1 MNFLEIRGLS
11 KRFGTQTIFHDLNLT
26 VAKGEVLAILGG
38 SGNGKSTLLRCIN
51 GLETAESGTV
61 SLAGQRFGTDISWR
75 AARQR
80 VGMVFQNYELF
91 HHLGVWDNILLAPLK
106 VQGRQRA
113 EVEGQAAALLTRV
126 GLLDKKDALPRQLSG
141 GQKQRIAI
149 VRALAMNPEVLLLDE
164 ITASLDPLMVR
175 EVLDVVQELARRDG
189 RTMLIVTHEL
199 AFARRVA
206 DRIVFLHGGRIEADQ
221 PPEEF
226 FNHPASAAAARFVA
240 EALAH

>member
-1 MNFLEIRGLS
+1 MSFLEIKGLS
-11 KRFGTQTIFHDLNLT
+11 KRFGDQQIFQDLNLSL
-26 VAKGEVLAILGG
+26 AKGEVLAILGG

-51 GLETAESGTV
+51 GLEIAD
-61 SLAGQRFGTDISWR
+61 AGSIGLEGKRFGLDIPWR

-91 HHLGVWDNILLAPLK
+91 HHLSVWDNILLAPLK
-106 VQGRQRA
+106 VQGRKRA
-113 EVEGQAAALLTRV
+113 EVAAQAEALLKRV
-126 GLLDKKDALPRQLSG
+126 GLLDKKNALPRQLSG

-175 EVLDVVQELARRDG
+175 EVLDVVQELARDG

-199 AFARRVA
+199 GFARRVA
-206 DRIVFLHGGRIEADQ
+206 DRIIFLHGGRIEADQ
-221 PPEEF
+221 KPEEF

-240 EALAH
+240 EELRY

>member
-1 MNFLEIRGLS
+1 MSFLEIEGLS
-11 KRFGTQTIFHDLNLT
+11 KRFGDQQIFQDLNLSL
-26 VAKGEVLAILGG
+26 AKGEVLAILGG

-51 GLETAESGTV
+51 GLEIAD
-61 SLAGQRFGTDISWR
+61 AGSIGLEGKRFGPDIPWR
-75 AARQR
+75 TVRQR

-91 HHLGVWDNILLAPLK
+91 HHLSVWDNILLAPLK
-106 VQGRQRA
+106 VQGRKRA
-113 EVEGQAAALLTRV
+113 EVAAQAEALLKRV
-126 GLLDKKDALPRQLSG
+126 GLLDKKNALPRQLSG

-175 EVLDVVQELARRDG
+175 EVLDVVQELARDG

-199 AFARRVA
+199 GFARRVA
-206 DRIVFLHGGRIEADQ
+206 DRIIFLHGGRIEADQ
-221 PPEEF
+221 KPEEF

-240 EALAH
+240 EELRY

>member
-1 MNFLEIRGLS
+1 MSFLEIKGLS
-11 KRFGTQTIFHDLNLT
+11 KRFGDQQIFQDLNLS

-51 GLETAESGTV
+51 GLEIAD
-61 SLAGQRFGTDISWR
+61 AGSIGLEGKRFGPDIPWR

-91 HHLGVWDNILLAPLK
+91 HHLSVWDNILLAPLK
-106 VQGRQRA
+106 VQGRKRA
-113 EVEGQAAALLTRV
+113 EVAAQAEALLKRV
-126 GLLDKKDALPRQLSG
+126 GLLDKKNALPRQLSG

-175 EVLDVVQELARRDG
+175 EVLDVVQELARDG

-199 AFARRVA
+199 GFARRVA
-206 DRIVFLHGGRIEADQ
+206 DRIIFLHGGRIEADQ
-221 PPEEF
+221 KPEEF

-240 EALAH
+240 EELRY

>member
-1 MNFLEIRGLS
+1 MSFLEIKGLS
-11 KRFGTQTIFHDLNLT
+11 KRFGDQQIFQDLNLSL
-26 VAKGEVLAILGG
+26 AKGEVLAILGG

-51 GLETAESGTV
+51 GLEIAD
-61 SLAGQRFGTDISWR
+61 AGSIGLEGKRFGSDIPWR
-75 AARQR
+75 TARQR

-91 HHLGVWDNILLAPLK
+91 HHLSVWDNILLAPLK
-106 VQGRQRA
+106 VQGRKRA
-113 EVEGQAAALLTRV
+113 EVAAQAEALLKRV
-126 GLLDKKDALPRQLSG
+126 GLLDKKNALPRQLSG

-175 EVLDVVQELARRDG
+175 EVLDVVQELARDG

-199 AFARRVA
+199 GFARRVA
-206 DRIVFLHGGRIEADQ
+206 DRIIFLHGGRIEADQ
-221 PPEEF
+221 KPEEF

-240 EALAH
+240 EELRY

>member
-1 MNFLEIRGLS
+1 MSFLEIKGLS
-11 KRFGTQTIFHDLNLT
+11 KHFGDQQIFQDLNLSL
-26 VAKGEVLAILGG
+26 AKGEVLAILGG

-51 GLETAESGTV
+51 GLEIAD
-61 SLAGQRFGTDISWR
+61 AGSIGLEGKRFGPDIPWR
-75 AARQR
+75 TVRQR

-91 HHLGVWDNILLAPLK
+91 HHLSVWDNILLAPLK
-106 VQGRQRA
+106 VQGRKRA
-113 EVEGQAAALLTRV
+113 EVAAQAEALLKRV
-126 GLLDKKDALPRQLSG
+126 GLLDKKNALPRQLSG

-175 EVLDVVQELARRDG
+175 EVLDVVQELARDG

-199 AFARRVA
+199 GFARRVA
-206 DRIVFLHGGRIEADQ
+206 DRIIFLHGGRIEADQ
-221 PPEEF
+221 KPEEF

-240 EALAH
+240 EELRY

>member
-1 MNFLEIRGLS
+1 MSFLEIKGLS
-11 KRFGTQTIFHDLNLT
+11 KRFGDQQIFQDLNLSL
-26 VAKGEVLAILGG
+26 AKGEVLAILGG

-51 GLETAESGTV
+51 GLEIAD
-61 SLAGQRFGTDISWR
+61 AGSIGLEGKRFGSDIPWR
-75 AARQR
+75 TVRQR

-91 HHLGVWDNILLAPLK
+91 HHLSVWDNILLAPLK
-106 VQGRQRA
+106 VQGRKRA
-113 EVEGQAAALLTRV
+113 EVAAQAEALLKRV
-126 GLLDKKDALPRQLSG
+126 GLLDKKNALPRQLSG

-175 EVLDVVQELARRDG
+175 EVLDVVQELARDG

-199 AFARRVA
+199 GFARRVA
-206 DRIVFLHGGRIEADQ
+206 DRIIFLHGGRIEADQ
-221 PPEEF
+221 KPEEF

-240 EALAH
+240 EELRY

>member
-61 SLAGQRFGTDISWR
+61 SLAGQRFGTDISWP

-91 HHLGVWDNILLAPLK
+91 HHLSVWDNILLAPLK
-106 VQGRQRA
+106 VQGRERA

-175 EVLDVVQELARRDG
+175 EVLDVVQELARDG

-199 AFARRVA
+199 GFARRVA
-206 DRIVFLHGGRIEADQ
+206 DRIIFLHGGRIEADQ
-221 PPEEF
+221 KPEEF

-240 EALAH
+240 EELRY